1 MTIVAMKHVA
11 ITYSWRVSVR
21 VASVIQDT
29 QRMCRVILSFVVCL
43 SVPYFSTLSHEE

>member
-11 ITYSWRVSVR
+11 ITYSWCVS